1 MQHIGIKYSTTAN
14 TTATTANWWQLQI
27 RSEATVRILGR
38 GLNEGLRHLQSGE
51 WSAKLET

>member
-1 MQHIGIKYSTTAN
+1 MQHIGIKYSTTAT

-38 GLNEGLRHLQSGE
+38 GLNEGLRHLRVGLI
-51 WSAKLET
+51 AKLET